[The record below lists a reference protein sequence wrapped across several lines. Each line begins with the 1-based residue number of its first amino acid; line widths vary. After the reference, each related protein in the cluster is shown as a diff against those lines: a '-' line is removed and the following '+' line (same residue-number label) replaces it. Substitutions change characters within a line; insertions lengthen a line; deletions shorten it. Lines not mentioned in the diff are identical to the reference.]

1 MDELEGIK
9 QEQKRLEDKVLAEF
23 AARWGQRDGYRR
35 FKLLQ
40 EAIPRINNLL
50 TNTESSVLEK
60 PIHPEHMEMYIAHL
74 IPRVRA
80 LLENCGDRV
89 IKTLEKAP
97 THDARLTMIIRC
109 VNILD
114 QKAQELTEAR
124 KQEEKPQAGLGIPG
138 LIPSHVPAPPPKE

>member
-1 MDELEGIK
+1 MDELESIK
-9 QEQKRLEDKVLAEF
+9 QEQKRLEDKVLSDF

-40 EAIPRINNLL
+40 EAIPRIHGLL
-50 TNTESSVLEK
+50 TNSETKVLEQSV
-60 PIHPEHMEMYIAHL
+60 HPEHMEMYIAHL

-80 LLENCGDRV
+80 LLENCGEKV
-89 IKTLEKAP
+89 IKALEKAP

-114 QKAQELTEAR
+114 SKAQELAEAR
-124 KQEEKPQAGLGIPG
+124 QQEKAAE
-138 LIPSHVPAPPPKE
+138 